1 MIAEDEDLE
10 RYALYEVII
19 KNREDCDVL
28 LAKNGREALALASQN
43 IFDIVLLDIKMPG
56 MDGLEVAKRIRATND
71 KVAIAFLTA
80 WGSFE
85 YAKVAISLGAIEYLV
100 KPIDDNDV
108 LKVLDTCIKRR
119 NLENKTLYI
128 PEKEFYVALRYGTAT
143 EELIEAFLA
152 SKNIS
157 SSKGLPLLI
166 NCSKDENITGVFSSI
181 FAFSDIKYCFFEKA
195 NYVVLLL
202 FASDIGKIKYLINKE
217 LSKNGIVGIGI
228 PFFEKAQISDSIS
241 KANIAY
247 EIACERNL
255 SVVDYLTL
263 PPREIEQ
270 FFSVSETSLIH
281 KLHNAILV
289 GDEVLAYKSAKHLID
304 TAIFKNYPIKKI
316 SEEVSVIR
324 YMLLRDIPFLMC
336 DSIVGSTFFE
346 LETSL
351 ITMIDCALAS
361 VKQDKK
367 DKYGRQFEIIKKYI
381 KMHYSEQLSVEM
393 LADILKLN
401 KFYFSKLF
409 SVYFGKTFVEYLTDV
424 RMENAR
430 KMLKEGKSVKE
441 TAELTGFA
449 NQNYFARVF
458 KNYYG
463 IAPTLAKTK

>member
-10 RYALYEVII
+10 RHALYEVII
-19 KNREDCDVL
+19 KNRDDCDVL

-56 MDGLEVAKRIRATND
+56 MDGLEVAKKIRATND

-85 YAKVAISLGAIEYLV
+85 YAKIAISLGAIEYLV

-108 LKVLDTCIKRR
+108 LKVLDTCVKRI

-202 FASDIGKIKYLINKE
+202 FASNIGKIKYLINKE

-228 PFFEKAQISDSIS
+228 PFFEKSQISDSIS

-304 TAIFKNYPIKKI
+304 TAIFKNYPIKKL
-316 SEEVSVIR
+316 SEVL
-324 YMLLRDIPFLMC
+324 ML
-336 DSIVGSTFFE
+336 
-346 LETSL
+346 
-351 ITMIDCALAS
+351 
-361 VKQDKK
+361 
-367 DKYGRQFEIIKKYI
+367 
-381 KMHYSEQLSVEM
+381 
-393 LADILKLN
+393 
-401 KFYFSKLF
+401 
-409 SVYFGKTFVEYLTDV
+409 
-424 RMENAR
+424 
-430 KMLKEGKSVKE
+430 
-441 TAELTGFA
+441 
-449 NQNYFARVF
+449 
-458 KNYYG
+458 
-463 IAPTLAKTK
+463 